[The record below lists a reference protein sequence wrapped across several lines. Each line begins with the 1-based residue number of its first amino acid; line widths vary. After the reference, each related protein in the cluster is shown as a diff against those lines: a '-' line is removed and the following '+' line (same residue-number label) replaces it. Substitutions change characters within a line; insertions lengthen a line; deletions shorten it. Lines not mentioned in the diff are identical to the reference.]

1 MTGENNGRPP
11 MGRIALGLILLAVLV
26 VGLIVLVILGM
37 RNDPTSHEAT
47 PQVPVATRSTQP
59 DSLFDAACGYQP
71 NDRSKP
77 DRTFATT
84 RVQTASGINIAA
96 ADGIGPCQ
104 VDPVPHGYAF
114 TPKGALLAGVNF
126 VASLT
131 GHPNKTDIAQYQLIS
146 SPMREKILSQEP
158 VTALTARANVEGFKT
173 TMINDYE
180 FTVDVAFS
188 SADTM
193 RKIYAM
199 SLSVVWKDHDWR
211 IALSDRGLRGYPVTD
226 LVTEGFQRWGY

>member
-1 MTGENNGRPP
+1 
-11 MGRIALGLILLAVLV
+11 MGRVAVGLVLLACMI
-26 VGLIVLVILGM
+26 VGFIVLIILGM
-37 RNDPTSHEAT
+37 RDANPSRDGAPA
-47 PQVPVATRSTQP
+47 PQVPVATRSAQP
-59 DSLFDAACGYQP
+59 DSIFDAACGYQP
-71 NDRSKP
+71 TDRSKP
-77 DRTFATT
+77 DRTFVTK
-84 RVQTASGINIAA
+84 RVQTASGVDIAA
-96 ADGIGPCQ
+96 SDGIGPCTI
-104 VDPVPHGYAF
+104 DPVPHGYAF

-158 VTALTARANVEGFKT
+158 EIGFTARANVEGFKT
-173 TMINDYE
+173 TMVNDYE
-180 FTVDVAFS
+180 FAVDVAFS

-199 SLSVVWKDHDWR
+199 SLSVVWEDHDWR
-211 IALSDRGLRGYPVTD
+211 ISLGDSGLRGYPVTD